1 MGWTKEPEPEDPQMK
16 VGVST
21 PADTDNLREMARTFT
36 DEFTRL
42 GYDEE
47 RLMHLFR
54 TPFYVGPHGAYR
66 ALGEAEIRKI
76 VADRAGVWGRVRVST
91 VDPKPAETL
100 LTIQPFSRKEG

>member
-1 MGWTKEPEPEDPQMK
+1 MGWTKEPEPEDPQMM

-21 PADTDNLREMARTFT
+21 PADIDNLREMARAFA

-66 ALGEAEIRKI
+66 TLGEAAIRKI
-76 VADRAGVWGRVRVST
+76 VAARTGVWGRVRVST
-91 VDPKPAETL
+91 VVPEPTDML

>member
-1 MGWTKEPEPEDPQMK
+1 MGWTKEPEAEDPQMM

-21 PADTDNLREMARTFT
+21 PAGTGNLREMARAFA

-54 TPFYVGPHGAYR
+54 TPFYVGPYGAYR
-66 ALGEAEIRKI
+66 TLGDAAIRKI
-76 VADRAGVWGRVRVST
+76 VAERTGVWGRVRVST
-91 VDPKPAETL
+91 VDPEPTETL
-100 LTIQPFSRKEG
+100 LTIRTFSRKEG